1 MSRNFETRIVEMAL
15 DMADIKY
22 ALVLMFCLGLLIVVL
37 RGTIQEGFVSSDSI
51 RCGVEDGPCPV
62 ELKCINGF
70 CAKTD
75 PLPKKDKEPVQL
87 LEPGMAA
94 PYF

>member
-1 MSRNFETRIVEMAL
+1 MKV

-22 ALVLMFCLGLLIVVL
+22 ALLLIFGLGLLLLLL
-37 RGTIQEGFVSSDSI
+37 RGTIQEGFVSSDTI

-75 PLPKKDKEPVQL
+75 PLPKLDKEPVNL
-87 LEPGMAA
+87 LESGQAA

>member
-1 MSRNFETRIVEMAL
+1 MKL
-15 DMADIKY
+15 DMCDIKN
-22 ALVLMFCLGLLIVVL
+22 ALILMFVLGLLLLIFRRSV
-37 RGTIQEGFVSSDSI
+37 EGFESSPGI

-62 ELKCINGF
+62 GLKCINGF

-75 PLPKKDKEPVQL
+75 PLPRSEKEPVDIL
-87 LEPGMAA
+87 PGGAAA

>member
-1 MSRNFETRIVEMAL
+1 MRVDMCDVKNAL
-15 DMADIKY
+15 
-22 ALVLMFCLGLLIVVL
+22 LLMLGLGLLIL
-37 RGTIQEGFVSSDSI
+37 LFRRSIQEGFESSGGI

-62 ELKCINGF
+62 GLKCINGF

-75 PLPKKDKEPVQL
+75 PLPRSDKEPVAIL
-87 LEPGMAA
+87 PPGAPA

>member
-1 MSRNFETRIVEMAL
+1 MKL
-15 DMADIKY
+15 DMCDIKN
-22 ALVLMFCLGLLIVVL
+22 ALLLVFGLGLLLLIL
-37 RGTIQEGFVSSDSI
+37 RGTLQEGFTSGGSI

-62 ELKCINGF
+62 GLKCINGF

-75 PLPKKDKEPVQL
+75 PLPKREKAPVDV